1 MKMIKIK
8 EITKLKYLAS
18 GVLLGLAGI
27 ASIGR
32 GEDWPQWFGPMRD
45 GVWRETGLI
54 DKFPMGGP
62 KVLWRQ
68 PFNPGYCGPAVAAG
82 KVYVMDRIAEPE
94 PKTPSEKKAPERA
107 TPEKASEKTKDKEK
121 KAPPA
126 AAKKTAVPG
135 KERVLC
141 LNAADGSVHW
151 SHEYD
156 CPYAI
161 SYNQGPRTTPVV
173 QDGKVFTLGAM
184 GHLHCYDASSGS
196 NVWQKNLLEDY
207 KTKPPVWGYAASM
220 LVDGDKVITL
230 AGGKGSAVVALDK
243 NSGKELWRALTALE
257 VGYSPPSIIEAAGK
271 RQLIV
276 WLDVS
281 VNALD
286 PETGKTLWSIE
297 FPSAATLQR
306 PIVSIVPPVKFGNH
320 LFFSEFYQ
328 GSMLLELDQQKPGAR
343 VVWQTKE
350 NNPTKPTDLNAIMT
364 TPIIRDGHIYGIGGS
379 GEMRCLKLETGAVV
393 WESLKA
399 TGGKKAL
406 FAHAFIIPQGD
417 RYVIFNDQGDLI
429 LANLTPQGYAEI
441 DKAHLL
447 DTTFATRGRE
457 VVWCHPAF
465 ANRCLYLHNDKE
477 MICVSMAKEE
487 KPKENKGT

>member
-1 MKMIKIK
+1 
-8 EITKLKYLAS
+8 
-18 GVLLGLAGI
+18 
-27 ASIGR
+27 
-32 GEDWPQWFGPMRD
+32 
-45 GVWRETGLI
+45 
-54 DKFPMGGP
+54 
-62 KVLWRQ
+62 
-68 PFNPGYCGPAVAAG
+68 
-82 KVYVMDRIAEPE
+82 
-94 PKTPSEKKAPERA
+94 
-107 TPEKASEKTKDKEK
+107 
-121 KAPPA
+121 
-126 AAKKTAVPG
+126 
-135 KERVLC
+135 
-141 LNAADGSVHW
+141 
-151 SHEYD
+151 
-156 CPYAI
+156 
-161 SYNQGPRTTPVV
+161 
-173 QDGKVFTLGAM
+173 M

-271 RQLIV
+271 RQIIV